1 MQTRSATRRA
11 AQKIPIPSEGTETS
25 KQSPGKCATL
35 NSVIPLT
42 EEGDIRSLVDE
53 RTVQL
58 PVGVKA
64 IPPPADAGAIL
75 SPIGA
80 GAIQLP
86 ADTGADQLSVHKGRI
101 CQPADKEAF
110 HQTSTIHTTQGSSP
124 DPADQEN
131 VRLPKADRTFKL
143 ASTQHTTNKTPSGGT
158 RMLRSAATGV
168 KRYADDNKEDD
179 DHPQSN
185 KRVKAVP
192 KDAPPT
198 QETRIDLPHGLG
210 NTIPSLEFT
219 IRDEYSS
226 TNSCSED
233 FASTRHSMTAE
244 DLEKASKR
252 YRRSKKPT
260 TATTDLN
267 ETEEEAINQAESD
280 TDLLDD
286 LDSEDD
292 QKVVKEKDYGLM
304 PGETPY
310 RDWPGPSA
318 GECQV
323 VYDILVQEYQQRE
336 QSEEPAKR
344 KALNF
349 IQPATIPPASANVA
363 GCGEVPCL
371 VDAMMRTI
379 ISQSVTR
386 ESADKVIEKIIK
398 LIGMLDKKGPGPESI
413 NWNALRHAPKDA
425 ALEAFRP
432 GGLGPTKYNAIK
444 TCLSMIRKDNKKR
457 AKTYLKEKETEEPTV
472 TPGTARLSPEQRGH
486 QLSKINAGI
495 PTLDHIRVMKPHDAM
510 LELIK
515 YPRVAVKTASCLL
528 LFNLQMPSFAV
539 DTHVHRMTRWLGWA
553 PMKASPNDTY
563 MHCDFRVPDQLKY
576 GLHQLFIEHGG
587 NCYRCQGSTVEGT
600 AKWNS
605 TVCPLE
611 HLLARGKKQTQAK
624 VKNKSVGESGTLDV
638 WVKTTKPEAGVSG
651 VD

>member
-11 AQKIPIPSEGTETS
+11 AQKILLPLEEAETS
-25 KQSPGKCATL
+25 KQSP
-35 NSVIPLT
+35 
-42 EEGDIRSLVDE
+42 DE
-53 RTVQL
+53 RTLPSPVEDGTVQL
-58 PVGVKA
+58 AVGAKA

-75 SPIGA
+75 SPINA

-86 ADTGADQLSVHKGRI
+86 TDAGAIQLPVHNGTVRR
-101 CQPADKEAF
+101 PADKEAF
-110 HQTSTIHTTQGSSP
+110 YQTSTTHTPQRSP
-124 DPADQEN
+124 PEPADQEN
-131 VRLPKADRTFKL
+131 VRSPKEDRKFWL
-143 ASTQHTTNKTPSGGT
+143 ASIKNATNKRPSGGT
-158 RMLRSAATGV
+158 RMLRSAAPGV
-168 KRYADDNKEDD
+168 KRHAEDNEEDD
-179 DHPQSN
+179 YHPQAI
-185 KRVKAVP
+185 KRVKAAS
-192 KDAPPT
+192 KDASST
-198 QETRIDLPHGLG
+198 QEIRVDLPHGLG
-210 NTIPSLEFT
+210 SYISNLAVIV
-219 IRDEYSS
+219 RDENSFP
-226 TNSCSED
+226 NSCSDD
-233 FASTRHSMTAE
+233 FASTRKNMTAE

-252 YRRSKKPT
+252 YRRLKKPT
-260 TATTDLN
+260 TATVDLSEAN
-267 ETEEEAINQAESD
+267 EEAIDKAGSD
-280 TDLLDD
+280 PDSTDD
-286 LDSEDD
+286 LDSEDE

-323 VYDILVQEYQQRE
+323 VYDILVQEYQKRE
-336 QSEEPAKR
+336 KSEEPAKH

-349 IQPATIPPASANVA
+349 IQPAAIPPASANVA

-386 ESADKVIEKIIK
+386 ESADKVIENIIK

-413 NWNALRHAPKDA
+413 NWNALRKAPKDA
-425 ALEAFRP
+425 VLEAFRP

-457 AKTYLKEKETEEPTV
+457 AKMYLKEKETKDPSNS
-472 TPGTARLSPEQRGH
+472 PGTARLSPEQRDH

-495 PTLDHIRVMKPHDAM
+495 LTLDHIRIMKPHDAM
-510 LELIK
+510 LELVK
-515 YPRVAVKTASCLL
+515 YPQVAVKTASCLL

-563 MHCDFRVPDQLKY
+563 MHCDFRVPDHLKY

-600 AKWNS
+600 TKWNS

-611 HLLARGKKQTQAK
+611 HLLARDKKQTQAK
-624 VKNKSVGESGTLDV
+624 VKNKSVRESGTLDV
-638 WVKTTKPEAGVSG
+638 WVKFTKPQAGVSG
-651 VD
+651 AD